1 LFLQSGHKTKEDR
14 TLLRALGGR
23 LTNQSYNI
31 GGNLKYYPSILHEMV
46 KACFICGA
54 KDVRLFEIRSNM
66 KQRQKWFE
74 AFETFCGKQIYG
86 DNDKHNLLICICNI
100 KDYKNYGLLRN
111 L

>member
-1 LFLQSGHKTKEDR
+1 MGKFKRWSGDKMFWR
-14 TLLRALGGR
+14 YVRRGR
-23 LTNQSYNI
+23 Y
-31 GGNLKYYPSILHEMV
+31 KPHV
-46 KACFICGA
+46 RKVFICGA

-66 KQRQKWFE
+66 KQRRKWFE